1 MTIDEISNS
10 GFKIELENKECEFS
24 MITYQYAVKTQ
35 NAMYLLN
42 NNEVEKGNAIINEIA
57 LKFLIVDIEK
67 KGKVKV
73 DTLEAVA
80 LTFKNP
86 FAIVEINAQFL
97 KYINVFLKS
106 LPSFQKAMLENKQG

>member
-10 GFKIELENKECEFS
+10 GFKFELENKECEFS

-42 NNEVEKGNAIINEIA
+42 SNEVEKGNAIINEIA
-57 LKFLIVDIEK
+57 LKFLIVDK
-67 KGKVKV
+67 KKV

-86 FAIVEINAQFL
+86 FAIIEINAQFL

-106 LPSFQKAMLENKQG
+106 LPSFQKAILESKQG

>member
-10 GFKIELENKECEFS
+10 GFKFELEGKECEFS

-42 NNEVEKGNAIINEIA
+42 SNEVEKGNAIINEIA
-57 LKFLIVDIEK
+57 LKFLIVDK
-67 KGKVKV
+67 QKV

>member
-1 MTIDEISNS
+1 MTIDEIFNT
-10 GFKIELENKECEFS
+10 GFKFELEGKECEFS
-24 MITYQYAVKTQ
+24 MISYQHAIKAQ

-42 NNEVEKGNAIINEIA
+42 SNEVEKGNAMINELA
-57 LKFLIVDIEK
+57 LKFLIIDK
-67 KGKVKV
+67 QKV

-86 FAIVEINAQFL
+86 CAIVEVNAKFL